1 MENLSEMNLFLFLL
15 SETICLA
22 TGCLLSVLPHIT
34 RKSLLFGVRIPED
47 AKSDPDVIMVKR
59 RYTTIMIVITLILL
73 AGGGWLYY
81 IRPDSM
87 LLLSLYQ
94 PSILLLA
101 QFAVYIPLW
110 RTASR
115 MKVQKG
121 WKVSHIGTSQTAA
134 SGIKGRLKD
143 LPWIWYA
150 VSAAL
155 CALTVILGLAVYS
168 SMPDT
173 IATHWD
179 ANMTA
184 DIWSQKSLMDVFI
197 MPIISSGMILLMLG
211 SNIVIFY
218 TKLQVSLENPVLSY
232 AQHRL
237 YRRLISH
244 MLGFVTLMIT
254 LMFVLM
260 TPMILNLYI
269 PSTSVLYGGILILT
283 ILILIPSIW
292 VPVKAGQGGSKLN
305 PVLTAQEE
313 KEMKNFSK
321 LSFRP
326 SVDRGD
332 DSYWILGLFYYN
344 RGDPS
349 LFVEDRF
356 GNNGGFN
363 LAKTAGKIIAASIA
377 VLVIATYVFSTILF
391 AVIM

>member
-1 MENLSEMNLFLFLL
+1 
-15 SETICLA
+15 
-22 TGCLLSVLPHIT
+22 
-34 RKSLLFGVRIPED
+34 
-47 AKSDPDVIMVKR
+47 
-59 RYTTIMIVITLILL
+59 
-73 AGGGWLYY
+73 
-81 IRPDSM
+81 
-87 LLLSLYQ
+87 
-94 PSILLLA
+94 
-101 QFAVYIPLW
+101 
-110 RTASR
+110 
-115 MKVQKG
+115 
-121 WKVSHIGTSQTAA
+121 
-134 SGIKGRLKD
+134 
-143 LPWIWYA
+143 
-150 VSAAL
+150 
-155 CALTVILGLAVYS
+155 
-168 SMPDT
+168 
-173 IATHWD
+173 
-179 ANMTA
+179 
-184 DIWSQKSLMDVFI
+184 
-197 MPIISSGMILLMLG
+197 MILLMLG

-363 LAKTAGKIIAASIA
+363 LAKTAGKIIAVSIA